1 MIWLDKAFVAL
12 KGALAFF
19 TFSSDGKEVKCT
31 VLSNIQ
37 SSSKPVTPSIIVE
50 KGVWHAMTAA
60 PPELGWPGHAVIFEM
75 SGHFYEPKKATKVR
89 TQRKNII
96 SLSL

>member
-1 MIWLDKAFVAL
+1 MISHDKAFVAL

-31 VLSNIQ
+31 VLSNMH
-37 SSSKPVTPSIIVE
+37 SSSKPATPSIIVE

-89 TQRKNII
+89 TEEK
-96 SLSL
+96 SDFSFS